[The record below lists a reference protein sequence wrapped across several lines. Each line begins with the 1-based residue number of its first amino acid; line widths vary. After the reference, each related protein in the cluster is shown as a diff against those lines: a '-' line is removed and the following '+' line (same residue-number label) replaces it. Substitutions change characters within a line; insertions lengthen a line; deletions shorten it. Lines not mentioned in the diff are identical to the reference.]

1 MVDVPNFP
9 ARSSGRY
16 RPWLAALL
24 SFILPGLGQAYAG
37 RARPAVV
44 FAVPVLLLG
53 SVAALVLTG
62 VVGGLRNT
70 LLSRDVL
77 VAVLVVNVL
86 LFAWRAVSVWHAG
99 LTPAEVARADHRRV
113 ALATV
118 IVLLVATAAMHAWVG
133 VVVARLD
140 DTLTQIFAT
149 PAARADPVDPQS
161 TAAPGGEAP
170 GAVAAAPEYRWD
182 GTERVNVLLLGTDD
196 APGRESVLTDVIL
209 VVSVDPVAQT
219 AVMVSVP
226 RDTGFVPLSDT
237 SVFDDGLFPEK
248 INAIAT
254 RASLD
259 AEAWCPDLADDPE
272 ACGLRTVRETVGLY
286 LGIGIH
292 HFALVDMAGFAQ
304 MIDAVGGLDL
314 CLPGRLVDPEFDG
327 SLTNRA
333 RGEPLV
339 LPAGCHH
346 YNGIDALAYARSRKG
361 WIEMPDGTIE
371 GQSDFARSERQQLL
385 LLALRRELAEAD
397 TLFELP
403 ALLSAIGR
411 TVSTDFPREQAGDL
425 ASLLPLIAGPD
436 IERVV
441 LGYPDFVDAPSDP
454 AFNYML
460 LPKRDA
466 IREEMARL
474 FGADALQGWYL
485 GTASGPEA
493 PEAGAPSP

>member
-9 ARSSGRY
+9 ARSSGRH

-37 RARPAVV
+37 RARPAVL

-53 SVAALVLTG
+53 SFAALVLTG
-62 VVGGLRNT
+62 AVGGLRNT
-70 LLSRDVL
+70 LLSSDVLAGVL
-77 VAVLVVNVL
+77 VANVL
-86 LFAWRAVSVWHAG
+86 LFVWRAISVWHAG
-99 LTPAEVARADHRRV
+99 LTPGDVAHADRRRV

-118 IVLLVATAAMHAWVG
+118 IILLVITAAMHAWVG

-149 PAARADPVDPQS
+149 PAARADPALPQP
-161 TAAPGGEAP
+161 TDAVGGAAPGTV
-170 GAVAAAPEYRWD
+170 AVELGYRWD
-182 GTERVNVLLLGTDD
+182 GTERINVLLLGTDD
-196 APGRESVLTDVIL
+196 APGREAVLTDVIL

-226 RDTGFVPLSDT
+226 RDTGFVPLPDT
-237 SVFDDGLFPEK
+237 SLFPDGFFPEK
-248 INAIAT
+248 INALAT

-259 AEAWCPDLADDPE
+259 PETWCPDLADDPE
-272 ACGLRTVRETVGLY
+272 ACGLRTIRESVGLY

-292 HFALVDMAGFAQ
+292 HFALVDMAGFAE
-304 MIDAVGGLDL
+304 MIDAVGGVDL

-327 SLTNRA
+327 SLSNRA
-333 RGEPLV
+333 RGERLV

-346 YNGIDALAYARSRKG
+346 YNGLDALAYARSRKG
-361 WIEMPDGTIE
+361 WIEMPDGTKDW
-371 GQSDFARSERQQLL
+371 QSDFARSERQQLL

-441 LGYPDFVDAPSDP
+441 LGYPEFVDAPTAP
-454 AFNYML
+454 EFNYML

-466 IREEMARL
+466 IRDEMARL
-474 FGADALQGWYL
+474 FGADALEGWYL
-485 GTASGPEA
+485 GMESGPEA
-493 PEAGAPSP
+493 PEADAPSP